1 MAFAGLTKVRYS
13 FTALK
18 YRHSFHAGNF
28 ADVHKHVA
36 LLSLLTALKKKDKG
50 FLYLDTHAGR
60 GVYDLSGMPA
70 EAAAGVGR
78 FLQGQHEAPELRD
91 FASFLT
97 RFRATP
103 ARAHLYPGSP
113 LIALAAL
120 RPQDRAV
127 LIERQGPEVHAL
139 EAALAAAA
147 AAAAAD
153 PASAASVP
161 SPAARSGEHRVRV
174 ERGDG
179 YARLR
184 AFLPPPERRGL
195 TLIDPP
201 YEETQEDFARVT
213 AGLAEG
219 LRRFPTGVLAA
230 WYPIKDERNTR
241 AWHAAC
247 AHALKAALLVSEL
260 WLYPRDSRVSLNG
273 SGLLIVNSPWQT
285 LERMRVWLAE
295 LQTCLAVGEGGGSR
309 VAMLSESRA

>member
-1 MAFAGLTKVRYS
+1 
-13 FTALK
+13 LK

-78 FLQGQHEAPELRD
+78 FLQGQHEARELRD
-91 FASFLT
+91 FASLLT

-139 EAALAAAA
+139 EAALAA
-147 AAAAAD
+147 
-153 PASAASVP
+153 
-161 SPAARSGEHRVRV
+161 GEPRARV

-213 AGLAEG
+213 AALAEG

-230 WYPIKDERNTR
+230 WYPIKDERTTR

-247 AHALKAALLVSEL
+247 THALKAALLVSEL
-260 WLYPRDSRVSLNG
+260 WLYPRDSRVGLNG

-285 LERMRVWLAE
+285 LERMQVWLTE